1 METEKIK
8 EEYLK
13 TLNLEE
19 KETLKI
25 AKDHL
30 KTSFNLEKSVGY
42 VNYIKNNSNK
52 K

>member
-1 METEKIK
+1 METAKIK

-25 AKDHL
+25 AEDHL

-52 K
+52 